1 MLFGADHVDW
11 LLGQLGRSHAVHRA
25 GRQVTL
31 GHGPLEEGVQPAV
44 AVWAVVGFQGT
55 ADG

>member
-11 LLGQLGRSHAVHRA
+11 LLGQLGRSHATHGA

-31 GHGPLEEGVQPAV
+31 GHGPLEEGVQAR
-44 AVWAVVGFQGT
+44 
-55 ADG
+55 